1 MSVALY
7 PGAFKPPH
15 KGHFQVVKSLLDGSY
30 NGKAYDIDDYVKVG
44 DEILEESSY

>member
-30 NGKAYDIDDYVKVG
+30 NGGVYTKDNYK
-44 DEILEESSY
+44 EK